1 MSVEQLEEQ
10 ILKLPREELAQLVGW
25 LDRFL
30 GTASVG
36 DNRPEADLDE
46 NEMAELLRR
55 RDAVLADSSLAQ
67 PVDDE
72 YFANLK
78 QDLAD
83 ARFEA
88 RRPGS

>member
-10 ILKLPREELAQLVGW
+10 IQKLPQEELARLVGW
-25 LDRFL
+25 LDLVL
-30 GTASVG
+30 GRAAAG
-36 DNRPEADLDE
+36 DHRPEAELDE
-46 NEMAELLRR
+46 EEIAELLRR
-55 RDAVLADSSLAQ
+55 RDAILADSSLAQ

-83 ARFEA
+83 ARSRKA
-88 RRPGS
+88 SGS